1 MITHPFKILQP
12 FKDDIDV
19 MLLMRE
25 DDVKDDEGTAEA
37 LDADYLA
44 SCVQKHGNKVV
55 YVEDETMG
63 EEEADGMIT
72 STENLTLAIRAA
84 DCQIFV
90 AYAPQMH
97 VCGVL
102 HAGWKGLL
110 ADAVPSFLSSLSRAF
125 RVSPSELLIGAAP
138 SLCTKCAEF
147 TDPLA
152 ELKGIDPKFFEGR
165 HANLRGIAEDQ
176 LFSLGV
182 KPANFE
188 RLPGCT
194 RCEPNT
200 YWSYRADKEK
210 VLEGYRNVLA
220 IRLKEHAESEIKIAE

>member
-12 FKDDIDV
+12 FQDEIDV
-19 MLLMRE
+19 MLLIRE

-44 SCVQKHGNKVV
+44 SLIQKHGNKVV

-63 EEEADGMIT
+63 EEEGDGMVT
-72 STENLTLAIRAA
+72 NVENLTLAVRSA
-84 DCQIFV
+84 DCQTFV
-90 AYAPQMH
+90 AYAPSAGA
-97 VCGVL
+97 CGVL

-110 ADAVPSFLSSLSRAF
+110 ADAMPSFLSSLSRAF
-125 RVSPSELLIGAAP
+125 RVSPSELLIGAGP

-147 TDPLA
+147 TDPVA
-152 ELKGIDPKFFEGR
+152 ELKGIDPKFFHGR
-165 HANLRGIAEDQ
+165 CADLRGIAEDQ

-182 KPANFE
+182 KPEHFE
-188 RLPGCT
+188 RHPGCT

-220 IRLKEHAESEIKIAE
+220 IRLKEQAESETKIAQ